1 MSGRNHFDRTFS
13 INLAEFIY
21 LFTFF
26 ESVEMIW
33 TGNSCPVHQTQ
44 RFFLESNDK
53 RLHGR
58 SSDSFLLQT
67 AFPELIPVAKEK
79 CLQTYYETYSSG
91 TVQDFHLIPF

>member
-33 TGNSCPVHQTQ
+33 TEDSCPVHQTQ

-53 RLHGR
+53 VGCMAGLLTCFCGRRLPGCVQWLKR
-58 SSDSFLLQT
+58 YVSVTL
-67 AFPELIPVAKEK
+67 
-79 CLQTYYETYSSG
+79 CETYSSG
-91 TVQDFHLIPF
+91 TVQDSHLIPF

>member
-53 RLHGR
+53 VWCMAGLLTRFCGRRLPGR
-58 SSDSFLLQT
+58 Q
-67 AFPELIPVAKEK
+67 
-79 CLQTYYETYSSG
+79 SSG
-91 TVQDFHLIPF
+91 

>member
-53 RLHGR
+53 VCCMAGLLTCFCGRRLPG
-58 SSDSFLLQT
+58 D
-67 AFPELIPVAKEK
+67 V
-79 CLQTYYETYSSG
+79 SSG
-91 TVQDFHLIPF
+91 LRGMCLSHFTKLTAAGLFRILT

>member
-33 TGNSCPVHQTQ
+33 TGNSCPVYQTQ

-53 RLHGR
+53 VCCMAGLLTCFCGRRLPGR
-58 SSDSFLLQT
+58 IQWLKRYV
-67 AFPELIPVAKEK
+67 PVT
-79 CLQTYYETYSSG
+79 LHETYSSG
-91 TVQDFHLIPF
+91 TVQDSHLIPF